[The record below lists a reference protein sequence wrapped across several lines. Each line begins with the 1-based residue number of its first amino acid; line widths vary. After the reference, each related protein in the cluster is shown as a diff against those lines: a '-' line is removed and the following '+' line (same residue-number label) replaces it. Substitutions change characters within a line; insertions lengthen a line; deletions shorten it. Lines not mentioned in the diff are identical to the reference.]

1 MRFLLYF
8 TPMLLLLLLSSMSVA
23 GADHWIKAQTTVVE
37 PDAQVIVESASY
49 SPGSIMYVSIFDRD
63 FNLSKDVLDS
73 IDLTIIVEGDPIVEV
88 RIVQPT
94 QGTITLSAVDGSLQ
108 DRNGRT
114 VTNAMESGPDTS
126 LFEFEIKLSEDIE
139 TNSSVTVLY
148 TDPFELTPTTR
159 ERIPVQQ
166 KITLIDTRLA
176 ESTGKP
182 LKEASIGQEVVASSI
197 IQSRVSSDL
206 KYAYIVQVKDSDG
219 FTVALSWISGILK
232 PQRSADARVAWIPDS
247 SGQYTVEIFVW
258 QDLLKPVPLLL
269 KHKVGTI
276 TVS

>member
-8 TPMLLLLLLSSMSVA
+8 TPLLLLLLSGMSVA
-23 GADHWIKAQTTVVE
+23 GADHGIKAQTAVVVE

-49 SPGSIMYVSIFDRD
+49 SPGSIVYVGIFDRD

-73 IDLTIIVEGDPIVEV
+73 IDLTIIVQGDPIVEV

-108 DRNGRT
+108 DRNGRM

-139 TNSSVTVLY
+139 ANSSVTVLY

-166 KITLIDTRLA
+166 KIALIDTRLA

-182 LKEASIGQEVVASSI
+182 LKEASIGQKVVASSI

-232 PQRSADARVAWIPDS
+232 PQRSADARVAWTPDS
-247 SGQYTVEIFVW
+247 SGRYTVEIFVW

-269 KHKVGTI
+269 KHKASTI